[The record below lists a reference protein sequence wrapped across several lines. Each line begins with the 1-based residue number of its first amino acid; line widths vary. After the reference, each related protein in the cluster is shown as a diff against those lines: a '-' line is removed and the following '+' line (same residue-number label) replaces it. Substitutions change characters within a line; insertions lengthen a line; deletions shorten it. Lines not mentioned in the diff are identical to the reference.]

1 MNAGQARSQRMAQL
15 MKHAGKVKDR
25 QELVDYATSHFG
37 VSART
42 AEEYVDD
49 VITYFKRSYNK

>member
-1 MNAGQARSQRMAQL
+1 MAQL

-49 VITYFKRSYNK
+49 VITYFKRSDNK